1 MRRGVFIFVTLMALL
16 TLGSASAQ
24 EPKGA
29 DIEFSQSVVELGTL
43 SQSDDKQHIRLS
55 FENSGD
61 VPLVITE
68 VRTSCS
74 CTTVK
79 YDRKPIPAGEQGV
92 LNITID
98 PNKAPEGNF
107 YRVLQVY
114 STAISGVKNITLKAK
129 IEYGD

>member
-1 MRRGVFIFVTLMALL
+1 MTLIALL
-16 TLGSASAQ
+16 THGMASAQ
-24 EPKGA
+24 APKGA

-98 PNKAPEGNF
+98 PSKAPEGNF

>member
-1 MRRGVFIFVTLMALL
+1 MLAIVALMCPSRLYAD
-16 TLGSASAQ
+16 

-29 DIEFSQSVVELGTL
+29 DIELVEKVIDMGTL
-43 SQSDDKQHIRLS
+43 SHDDDKQLLRLS
-55 FENSGD
+55 FRNSGD

-79 YDRKPIPAGEQGV
+79 YDRKPVMPGESGV
-92 LNITID
+92 LNITVD
-98 PNKAPEGNF
+98 PKKAPKGNF

-114 STAISGVKNITLKAK
+114 STAVSGVQNITLKAE
-129 IEYGD
+129 IE